1 MSTIQELWFGNI
13 KPNED
18 KVITDEEKR
27 LVELM
32 ARHQEQLSSSLKTNE
47 LDSFNKYVEYSVE
60 YASLIEAQAFEIGFR
75 LAIDL
80 LTEQEADLNQ
90 VSSFSYHSIK
100 YLSYL
105 GIG

>member
-32 ARHQEQLSSSLKTNE
+32 ARQQEQLSSSLKTNE
-47 LDSFNKYVEYSVE
+47 LDSFNKYVECSVE

-80 LTEQEADLNQ
+80 LTE
-90 VSSFSYHSIK
+90 
-100 YLSYL
+100 
-105 GIG
+105 

>member
-1 MSTIQELWFGNI
+1 MSTIQALWFGNI

-18 KVITDEEKR
+18 KVITDNEKR

-32 ARHQEQLSSSLKTNE
+32 ARQQEQLSSSLKTNE
-47 LDSFNKYVEYSVE
+47 LDSFNKYVECSVE

-80 LTEQEADLNQ
+80 LTE
-90 VSSFSYHSIK
+90 
-100 YLSYL
+100 
-105 GIG
+105 

>member
-18 KVITDEEKR
+18 KIITDDEKR

-47 LDSFNKYVEYSVE
+47 LDSFNKYVECSVE
-60 YASLIEAQAFEIGFR
+60 YASLIEAQAFEIGFG

-80 LTEQEADLNQ
+80 LT
-90 VSSFSYHSIK
+90 K
-100 YLSYL
+100 
-105 GIG
+105 

>member
-13 KPNED
+13 KPSED
-18 KVITDEEKR
+18 KVITDDEKR

-47 LDSFNKYVEYSVE
+47 LDSFNKYIDCSVE

-80 LTEQEADLNQ
+80 LT
-90 VSSFSYHSIK
+90 K
-100 YLSYL
+100 
-105 GIG
+105 

>member
-1 MSTIQELWFGNI
+1 MSIIQELWFGNI

-18 KVITDEEKR
+18 KIITDDEKR

-47 LDSFNKYVEYSVE
+47 LDSFNKYVECSVE

-80 LTEQEADLNQ
+80 LT
-90 VSSFSYHSIK
+90 K
-100 YLSYL
+100 
-105 GIG
+105 

>member
-18 KVITDEEKR
+18 KIITDDEKR

-47 LDSFNKYVEYSVE
+47 LDSFNKYVECSVE

-80 LTEQEADLNQ
+80 LTE
-90 VSSFSYHSIK
+90 
-100 YLSYL
+100 
-105 GIG
+105 

>member
-32 ARHQEQLSSSLKTNE
+32 ARHQEQLSSSLKNNE
-47 LDSFNKYVEYSVE
+47 LDSFKKYVECAEEYSM
-60 YASLIEAQAFEIGFR
+60 LIEAQAFEIGFK
-75 LAIDL
+75 LAIKML
-80 LTEQEADLNQ
+80 KE
-90 VSSFSYHSIK
+90 
-100 YLSYL
+100 
-105 GIG
+105 

>member
-18 KVITDEEKR
+18 KIITDDEKR

-32 ARHQEQLSSSLKTNE
+32 ARHQEQLSSSIKTNE
-47 LDSFNKYVEYSVE
+47 LDSFNKYVECSVE

-80 LTEQEADLNQ
+80 LTE
-90 VSSFSYHSIK
+90 
-100 YLSYL
+100 
-105 GIG
+105 

>member
-18 KVITDEEKR
+18 KIITDDEKR

-47 LDSFNKYVEYSVE
+47 LDSFNKYVECSVE

-80 LTEQEADLNQ
+80 LT
-90 VSSFSYHSIK
+90 K
-100 YLSYL
+100 
-105 GIG
+105 

>member
-18 KVITDEEKR
+18 KIITDDKKR

-47 LDSFNKYVEYSVE
+47 LDSFNKYVECSVE

-80 LTEQEADLNQ
+80 LT
-90 VSSFSYHSIK
+90 K
-100 YLSYL
+100 
-105 GIG
+105 

>member
-1 MSTIQELWFGNI
+1 MSTIQALWFGNI

-32 ARHQEQLSSSLKTNE
+32 ARHQEKLSSSLGTNE
-47 LDSFNKYVEYSVE
+47 LDSFNKYVECSVE

-80 LTEQEADLNQ
+80 LTE
-90 VSSFSYHSIK
+90 
-100 YLSYL
+100 
-105 GIG
+105 